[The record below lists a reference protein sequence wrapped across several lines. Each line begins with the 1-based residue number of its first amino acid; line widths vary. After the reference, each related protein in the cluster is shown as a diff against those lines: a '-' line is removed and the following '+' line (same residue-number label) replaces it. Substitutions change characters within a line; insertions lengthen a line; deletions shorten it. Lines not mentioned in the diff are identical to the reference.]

1 MRVLIAGAGIG
12 GLTAALALHAAGIEA
27 SLVEGAR
34 ELRPLGVGINLLPHA
49 VRELTDL
56 GLGDDLARIGVAIT
70 ENVYCDR
77 FGATLFTEKRGLAGG
92 YDRPQYAVHRGRLQ
106 MLLLSAVRE
115 RLGADA
121 VRTGARLTGFTQDT
135 DSVRAALV
143 GGTESAADVLVGA
156 DGLHSAVRAQLH
168 PDQGPLAWSGVRMWR
183 GVTERRPFLG
193 GESMLIA
200 RGAGVVARGAGS
212 EAGRELI
219 AYPIGPDLINWVA
232 QVQVADPGPLP
243 GDANWNLPGRPEDVL
258 RHIGH
263 WKLGLLDV
271 PALIADSSMI
281 LEYPMVDRD
290 PLPSWGSGRVT
301 LLGDAAHPM
310 YPLGA
315 NGASQ
320 AIVDARALADA
331 LADAGCPAGL
341 AAYEKSRREVTAA
354 VVAANRELHA
364 GVGARTPAE
373 LARITEHYRR
383 VTGADCPRHN
393 RPHRDAPQHDRHH

>member
-12 GLTAALALHAAGIEA
+12 GLTAALALHAAGIES

-77 FGATLFTEKRGLAGG
+77 SGTTLFTEKRGLAGG

-121 VRTGARLTGFTQDT
+121 VRTGARLTGFTQDA
-135 DSVRAALV
+135 DSVQAQA
-143 GGTESAADVLVGA
+143 GGTEFAADLLVGA

-212 EAGRELI
+212 EAGLELI
-219 AYPIGPDLINWVA
+219 AYPIGPDLVNWVA

-301 LLGDAAHPM
+301 LLGDAAHAM
-310 YPLGA
+310 YPVGA

-320 AIVDARALADA
+320 AVVDARALADA
-331 LADAGCPAGL
+331 LAGAGGPAGL
-341 AAYEKSRREVTAA
+341 AAYERTRREATAA
-354 VVAANRELHA
+354 VIAANREMHA
-364 GVGARTPAE
+364 GAGARTPAE
-373 LARITEHYRR
+373 LARITERYRR
-383 VTGADCPRHN
+383 ATGAD
-393 RPHRDAPQHDRHH
+393 RPQHGRPQHDRHH

>member
-12 GLTAALALHAAGIEA
+12 GLTAALALHAAGIE
-27 SLVEGAR
+27 STLVEGAR
-34 ELRPLGVGINLLPHA
+34 EIRPLGVGLNLLPHA

-77 FGATLFTEKRGLAGG
+77 FGATLFTEKRGLDGG

-115 RLGADA
+115 RLGPDA

-135 DSVRAALV
+135 DSVRALA
-143 GGTESAADVLVGA
+143 GDTEVAADLLVGA

-212 EAGRELI
+212 EAGLELI

-232 QVQVADPGPLP
+232 QAQVAEPGPLP

-263 WKLGLLDV
+263 WNLGLIQV

-310 YPLGA
+310 YPVGA

-331 LADAGCPAGL
+331 LAVAGGPAGL
-341 AAYEKSRREVTAA
+341 AVYEKTRREATAA
-354 VVAANRELHA
+354 VIAANRELHA
-364 GVGARTPAE
+364 GAGARTPAE

-383 VTGADCPRHN
+383 VTGAD
-393 RPHRDAPQHDRHH
+393 RPHHDHPHHDRHH

>member
-12 GLTAALALHAAGIEA
+12 GLTTALALHAAGIES

-56 GLGDDLARIGVAIT
+56 GLGDELARIGVAIT

-77 FGATLFTEKRGLAGG
+77 SGTTLFTEKRGLAGG

-106 MLLLSAVRE
+106 MLLLSAVHE
-115 RLGADA
+115 RLGPDA
-121 VRTGARLTGFTQDT
+121 VRTGARLTGFTQDA
-135 DSVRAALV
+135 DSVRAQV
-143 GGTESAADVLVGA
+143 GGTEIAADLLVGA

-212 EAGRELI
+212 EAGLELI

-232 QVQVADPGPLP
+232 QAQVAAPGPLP

-263 WKLGLLDV
+263 WKLGLLNV

-310 YPLGA
+310 YPVGA

-320 AIVDARALADA
+320 AVVDARALADA
-331 LADAGCPAGL
+331 LAGAGGPAGL
-341 AAYEKSRREVTAA
+341 AAYEKTRREATAA
-354 VVAANRELHA
+354 VIAANRELHA
-364 GVGARTPAE
+364 GAGARTPAE

-383 VTGADCPRHN
+383 VTGAD
-393 RPHRDAPQHDRHH
+393 RPQHGRPQHDRHH

>member
-12 GLTAALALHAAGIEA
+12 GLTAALALHAAGIES

-77 FGATLFTEKRGLAGG
+77 SGTTLFTEKRGLAGG

-115 RLGADA
+115 RLGPDA
-121 VRTGARLTGFTQDT
+121 VRTGARLTGFTQDA
-135 DSVRAALV
+135 DSVRAVA
-143 GGTESAADVLVGA
+143 GGTQIAADLLVGA

-168 PDQGPLAWSGVRMWR
+168 PDQGPMAWSGVRMWR

-212 EAGRELI
+212 EAGLELI
-219 AYPIGPDLINWVA
+219 AYPVGPDLINWVA
-232 QVQVADPGPLP
+232 QVQIADPGPLP

-310 YPLGA
+310 YPVGA

-320 AIVDARALADA
+320 AVVDARALADA
-331 LADAGCPAGL
+331 LAGAGGPGL
-341 AAYEKSRREVTAA
+341 ATYEKTRREATAA
-354 VVAANRELHA
+354 VIAANREMHA
-364 GVGARTPAE
+364 GAGARTPAE
-373 LARITEHYRR
+373 LARITERYRR
-383 VTGADCPRHN
+383 ATGAD
-393 RPHRDAPQHDRHH
+393 RPQHTRPQHDRHH

>member
-12 GLTAALALHAAGIEA
+12 GLTAALALHAAGIES

-70 ENVYCDR
+70 ELNYCDR
-77 FGATLFTEKRGLAGG
+77 SGTTLFTEKRGLAGG

-115 RLGADA
+115 RLGPDA
-121 VRTGARLTGFTQDT
+121 VRTGVRVTGFTQDAG
-135 DSVRAALV
+135 SVRALA
-143 GGTESAADVLVGA
+143 GDTEIAADVLVGA

-168 PDQGPLAWSGVRMWR
+168 PRQGPLAWSGVQMWR
-183 GVTERRPFLG
+183 GVTEGRPFLG
-193 GESMLIA
+193 GDAMLVA
-200 RGAGVVARGAGS
+200 RGAGLIARGAGS
-212 EAGRELI
+212 EAGLELV
-219 AYPIGPDLINWVA
+219 AYPIGPDLINWVV

-263 WKLGLLDV
+263 WDLGLLDI
-271 PALIADSSMI
+271 PALITGSSMI

-290 PLPSWGSGRVT
+290 PLPFWGSGRVT

-310 YPLGA
+310 YPVGA

-320 AIVDARALADA
+320 AIVDARALAD
-331 LADAGCPAGL
+331 
-341 AAYEKSRREVTAA
+341 
-354 VVAANRELHA
+354 
-364 GVGARTPAE
+364 E
-373 LARITEHYRR
+373 LARSGYP
-383 VTGADCPRHN
+383 GA
-393 RPHRDAPQHDRHH
+393 

>member
-12 GLTAALALHAAGIEA
+12 GLTAALALHAAGIES

-77 FGATLFTEKRGLAGG
+77 SGTTLFTEKRGLAGG

-121 VRTGARLTGFTQDT
+121 VRTGARLTGFTQDAE
-135 DSVRAALV
+135 SVRAQA
-143 GGTESAADVLVGA
+143 GGTESAADLLVGA

-212 EAGRELI
+212 EAGLELI
-219 AYPIGPDLINWVA
+219 AYPIKPDLVNWVA

-310 YPLGA
+310 YPVGA

-320 AIVDARALADA
+320 AVVDARALADA
-331 LADAGCPAGL
+331 LAGAGGPAGL
-341 AAYEKSRREVTAA
+341 AAYERTRREATAA
-354 VVAANRELHA
+354 VIAANREMHA
-364 GVGARTPAE
+364 GAGARTPAE
-373 LARITEHYRR
+373 LARITERYRR
-383 VTGADCPRHN
+383 ATGAD
-393 RPHRDAPQHDRHH
+393 RPQHGRPQHDRHH